1 MGINKFE
8 RNDAKSVSKSSSA
21 FLKRKH
27 YTYDGENFSKRP
39 VFHHFRCLRCFFFSF
54 GAKKKRVEKRGKMNI
69 VDRQLRER

>member
-39 VFHHFRCLRCFFFSF
+39 VFHHFRCLRCFFFFLSEQKRNEW
-54 GAKKKRVEKRGKMNI
+54 KKGEK
-69 VDRQLRER
+69 